1 MIAIV
6 LAMLKMLPVGDKAA
20 QSGENGGKAVSEIAL
35 LGTSARHWRWNEGGQ
50 KCGEAENEAAA
61 RWRPDAGTG

>member
-20 QSGENGGKAVSEIAL
+20 GHGENGGEAVSEFAL
-35 LGTSARHWRWNEGGQ
+35 FGVISSASAVE
-50 KCGEAENEAAA
+50 
-61 RWRPDAGTG
+61 

>member
-20 QSGENGGKAVSEIAL
+20 QPEENGGKAVSEIAL
-35 LGTSARHWRWNEGGQ
+35 LGTSARHWRWSEGGQ
-50 KCGEAENEAAA
+50 KYGEAENEAAA

>member
-20 QSGENGGKAVSEIAL
+20 QPRENRGKAVSEIAL
-35 LGTSARHWRWNEGGQ
+35 LGDISTALAVE
-50 KCGEAENEAAA
+50 
-61 RWRPDAGTG
+61 

>member
-20 QSGENGGKAVSEIAL
+20 QPAGSGGKAVSEIAL
-35 LGTSARHWRWNEGGQ
+35 LGTSARHWRWDEGGH
-50 KCGEAENEAAA
+50 KRGKAENEAAA
-61 RWRPDAGTG
+61 RWRPGAGTG

>member
-20 QSGENGGKAVSEIAL
+20 QPGENGGKAVSEIAL
-35 LGTSARHWRWNEGGQ
+35 WGHQHGIGGGMRVSRSAGRLKTKRPPDGGLVL
-50 KCGEAENEAAA
+50 E
-61 RWRPDAGTG
+61 

>member
-35 LGTSARHWRWNEGGQ
+35 LGTSARHWRWNEGEQ
-50 KCGEAENEAAA
+50 KCLEAENEAAA
-61 RWRPDAGTG
+61 RWRPGAGTG

>member
-20 QSGENGGKAVSEIAL
+20 EHGENGSKAVSEFAL
-35 LGTSARHWRWNEGGQ
+35 LGNQRGIGSGMRASRKAGG
-50 KCGEAENEAAA
+50 
-61 RWRPDAGTG
+61 

>member
-20 QSGENGGKAVSEIAL
+20 QPGENGGKAVSEIAL
-35 LGTSARHWRWNEGGQ
+35 LGTSARHWRWNEGEQ
-50 KCGEAENEAAA
+50 KCVEAENEAAA
-61 RWRPDAGTG
+61 QWRPGAGTG

>member
-20 QSGENGGKAVSEIAL
+20 PPGENGGKAVSEIAL
-35 LGTSARHWRWNEGGQ
+35 LGTSTRHWRWDEGGQ
-50 KCGEAENEAAA
+50 KRGKAENEAAA
-61 RWRPDAGTG
+61 RWRPGAGTG

>member
-6 LAMLKMLPVGDKAA
+6 LAMLKMLPVGDKTTRP
-20 QSGENGGKAVSEIAL
+20 GENGGEAVSEIAL
-35 LGTSARHWRWNEGGQ
+35 LRASARHWRWNEGEQ
-50 KCGEAENEAAA
+50 KYGEAENEAAA